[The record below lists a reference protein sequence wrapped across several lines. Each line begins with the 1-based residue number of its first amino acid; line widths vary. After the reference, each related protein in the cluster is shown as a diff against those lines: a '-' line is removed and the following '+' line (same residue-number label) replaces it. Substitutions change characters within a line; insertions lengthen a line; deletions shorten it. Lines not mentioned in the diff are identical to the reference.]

1 MGFRWRTVRL
11 EQEQQEQA
19 ILAPLA
25 LWPGMAESNKAFVL
39 VPGVLTLELVAV
51 VVEAVIL
58 VFQALVPVDIR
69 AMEVAA
75 SQVGLERLAAVAVA
89 VVVAL
94 VGLEFVVALGV
105 II

>member
-1 MGFRWRTVRL
+1 
-11 EQEQQEQA
+11 
-19 ILAPLA
+19 
-25 LWPGMAESNKAFVL
+25 MAETNKAFLL

-51 VVEAVIL
+51 VVETVIV
-58 VFQALVPVDIR
+58 VFQPEVPVDIR
-69 AMEVAA
+69 AMEVTA

-94 VGLEFVVALGV
+94 VGLGFVVPLGV